1 MKKVKENIYEKF
13 SDYSDPIRDMGIGI
27 EHEVEKFVR
36 SKFKPGVKE
45 VTDPWYK
52 MFVCVDWQKP
62 EFVQYLL
69 SRYYY
74 PKEKIWDFIRHNQ
87 QKKPPNQEVLKL
99 LNDYYQKLDEK
110 FIEKSDPIRDMSIGL
125 HQLWN
130 KVNQQ
135 WHSPEKSCDEIYD
148 KFLRNLIGPKYREL
162 SVYLVRIPYHTIKK
176 LQENPDLIPQESFEL
191 TCSEEM
197 RGNEPKYGKKLIRKL
212 SSYILENVFKLDVDP
227 YIIDESLNEKFK
239 ETSDPLEDLS
249 IGVKHE
255 YEKWL
260 DEFKA
265 SPRGLSWNLNIPNS
279 QLMAVGDQGKTEF
292 VDYLIN
298 KLGANPNFDNV
309 AALRCA
315 AYQENFETGVELVKH
330 GADLRKAIKHADYW
344 NHKDTVLALTKIEDM
359 IKGSLNEKFEETTD
373 PIEDLGVGNKKKFED
388 AFKEFVRNAMKGFW
402 SSISKVETIKDSIIF
417 NISHDPYND
426 NFSNNRYHA
435 MIVSGLDKY
444 VKRVVHH
451 RRSQFTDEYMFEFKP
466 EYQYLI
472 EGIKSIQ
479 YKKTFLKG
487 RFIKNQQMYTYEA
500 EIIWKD
506 VNEKFRAESD
516 PIQDMNIGTR
526 EVWKNLKP
534 GDVLKVVNWVNAS
547 HPDDSIVK
555 ITHITPLNPDQMI
568 INYENFYNEKDFL
581 KKDKKGGIVTHGWTI
596 TYDFFKNNL
605 QLVSHLRERF
615 TPESDPI
622 KDMRIGIDEIVKQ
635 FEKDLEKEKGG
646 IFGWGNDFQY
656 YPREGFIRI
665 TTTNLSEIGV
675 ISLQKNLD
683 KVLSKY
689 PGIFKITRKPG
700 YKTHG
705 RYGLTHNRDAI
716 IRVMNK

>member
-1 MKKVKENIYEKF
+1 MKKVREHIDEKF
-13 SDYSDPIRDMGIGI
+13 TPESDPVLDMGIGVI
-27 EHEVEKFVR
+27 RELIKNLWKIQHTETIGNISFRNHQDTYYLHISYYDNKDGVVQKVKDLIGKD
-36 SKFKPGVKE
+36 KFKNMGAIK
-45 VTDPWYK
+45 TSFGAYQ
-52 MFVCVDWQKP
+52 FTGIIKP
-62 EFVQYLL
+62 EYV
-69 SRYYY
+69 
-74 PKEKIWDFIRHNQ
+74 
-87 QKKPPNQEVLKL
+87 
-99 LNDYYQKLDEK
+99 
-110 FIEKSDPIRDMSIGL
+110 
-125 HQLWN
+125 
-130 KVNQQ
+130 
-135 WHSPEKSCDEIYD
+135 
-148 KFLRNLIGPKYREL
+148 EL
-162 SVYLVRIPYHTIKK
+162 FKRAFTPDGYIKK
-176 LQENPDLIPQESFEL
+176 
-191 TCSEEM
+191 
-197 RGNEPKYGKKLIRKL
+197 
-212 SSYILENVFKLDVDP
+212 
-227 YIIDESLNEKFK
+227 
-239 ETSDPLEDLS
+239 
-249 IGVKHE
+249 
-255 YEKWL
+255 
-260 DEFKA
+260 
-265 SPRGLSWNLNIPNS
+265 
-279 QLMAVGDQGKTEF
+279 
-292 VDYLIN
+292 
-298 KLGANPNFDNV
+298 
-309 AALRCA
+309 
-315 AYQENFETGVELVKH
+315 
-330 GADLRKAIKHADYW
+330 
-344 NHKDTVLALTKIEDM
+344 
-359 IKGSLNEKFEETTD
+359 LNEKFEETTD

-388 AFKEFVRNAMKGFW
+388 AFKEFVRNAMEGFW